1 VASGALAL
9 QLLVTPAVYAG
20 TTIDTNN
27 AYAYGANFGWC
38 NAFADGTNGA
48 VIGQFYCTGYIYS
61 ANVGWIALSDG
72 NPPTNGWFY
81 YNDSAT
87 DWGVND
93 VNGTGQLAGMAYGAN
108 IGWITF
114 EQTYGLPTVNL
125 ANGQLSGYAYSANC
139 GWISL
144 SSTVAV
150 LQTDSLWPGPLD
162 ASGSG
167 LPIPWEMEYF
177 GTTNINPNA
186 DPTGN
191 GFTVLQ
197 DYVAGTDPLVASDYL
212 HIIAIS
218 ATNTG
223 NTATLTWTSHPSRLY
238 YVEERTNMVTGAWA
252 TNTTL
257 GIVVPSPSPAT
268 TTTIGA
274 PDASGATSR
283 FYRVQAIVPDP

>member
-1 VASGALAL
+1 
-9 QLLVTPAVYAG
+9 
-20 TTIDTNN
+20 
-27 AYAYGANFGWC
+27 
-38 NAFADGTNGA
+38 
-48 VIGQFYCTGYIYS
+48 VIGQFYCTGWIWS

-125 ANGQLSGYAYSANC
+125 VNGQLSGYAYSGNC

-150 LQTDSLWPGPLD
+150 LQTDSIFSGPFD

-191 GFTVLQ
+191 GFSVLQ
-197 DYVAGTDPLVASDYL
+197 DYIAGTDPLIASDYL
-212 HIIAIS
+212 HITHVNANQ
-218 ATNTG
+218 AG

-257 GIVVPSPSPAT
+257 GVVAPGAGS

-274 PDASGATSR
+274 PDASGVSNR
-283 FYRVQAIVPDP
+283 FYRVQAIVPNP